1 MKKMSATSFAAIISL
16 IMYCNLLE
24 ESAEPERQVSP
35 EKLYRAALLRGRFAD
50 IILKAQEKS
59 IEKVSQSLA
68 GLVCVG
74 LDFFS
79 SILSKVYYYFA

>member
-59 IEKVSQSLA
+59 IEKVSQTLA
-68 GLVCVG
+68 GVACVK
-74 LDFFS
+74 LDFLVPF
-79 SILSKVYYYFA
+79 IQAYYYFA